1 MSSSTNIKLVEN
13 FESEAQVEAES
24 GLYGIYRISGVTCSL
39 SEFSWELC
47 DSLFLWHLLCPFPNF
62 FFIFSLSN
70 LPTYLILPIRYFKI
84 FIITHLFISVVVC
97 VNLTETSIYLFFI
110 LDDISS

>member
-1 MSSSTNIKLVEN
+1 MSRKHKSKLKVASTAFTEYVEIHAAWANFHEN
-13 FESEAQVEAES
+13 FV
-24 GLYGIYRISGVTCSL
+24 IV
-39 SEFSWELC
+39 
-47 DSLFLWHLLCPFPNF
+47 LFLWHLLCPFPNF

>member
-1 MSSSTNIKLVEN
+1 VELHAAWANFHEN
-13 FESEAQVEAES
+13 FVIVYSS
-24 GLYGIYRISGVTCSL
+24 GIYFAPSPT
-39 SEFSWELC
+39 
-47 DSLFLWHLLCPFPNF
+47 F

>member
-1 MSSSTNIKLVEN
+1 MSSSATNKLVGTLSRKNKSKLKVASTAFTEYVEIHAAWANFHEN
-13 FESEAQVEAES
+13 FVIVYSS
-24 GLYGIYRISGVTCSL
+24 GIYFAPSPT
-39 SEFSWELC
+39 
-47 DSLFLWHLLCPFPNF
+47 F
-62 FFIFSLSN
+62 FFIFPLQSVSTCN
-70 LPTYLILPIRYFKI
+70 LTLYFNI